1 MRKRICAA
9 LMALTMTLSLL
20 PLPGLAAED
29 PSYTVDGITYV
40 FDVDPEAGT
49 AELTDVIAEGEE
61 EVSVTVPETVEYQET
76 TYTITT
82 AYFSMWGTDRENIAQ
97 IVLPDTVVDIT
108 GSFSKFPNL
117 TEITIP
123 GSVTVFNA
131 SFQNMKNLE
140 SITFEEGVEEIGQS
154 AGSMVS
160 NCTALTDIHLPDSMK
175 LISANSA
182 FSDAPALT
190 TINLPDGLT
199 FASNTLGHF
208 SRDTSLTEIT
218 LPASMTEI
226 PQGMFS
232 DCTSLT
238 AVNASSP
245 ITKVGPSAFSG
256 ATNLTTIP
264 DLDQVTEIGSYAF
277 NECEALTGPVDLSNV
292 TEIGGHAFYECNS
305 LPGPIDLGSV
315 TKVGSYAFYACYSLT
330 GELDLSNLTEIP
342 DSAFRFA
349 GYWRDGISL
358 TLGPNLTSIGPTA
371 FPYVPIT
378 ELVLPESLTEIGNYA
393 FDNCTKLTGDV
404 VIPDSVTSI
413 GKNAFSGT
421 AIETLTIGSGIEEI
435 GENAFAIESLASV
448 TIHSSEDAI
457 DIAEN
462 AFPDTVKE
470 EIQFTVP
477 SIGKEIDDT
486 ISGEDDS
493 LTLQEAVTA
502 AAESETGG
510 TVTLKKHVR
519 LDKPVNVPAG
529 QKVTITAEGDETFWI
544 LAREDSSIRNLF
556 TVEAGAQVEFTG
568 NLVLSGRYHTGGVVD
583 NKGTVILS
591 GDAVVQDSKI
601 TGSSS
606 GVINTYGEGAKFVM
620 EGGSVRENEIDTEGQ
635 YNGIVRIAYGAVF
648 EMSGGS
654 IAENSAEEA
663 DYLNNSS
670 GVLLQGKASG
680 TMAGGNISNNQGIR
694 GTAIY
699 LRGDYEFDPETRT
712 RFTLKE
718 GLIQGNRSTTD
729 IHSSGAVYIENNAT
743 FFMDGGTITDN
754 HTFGSTYSGGAGGG
768 VCVVDSGLKS
778 IEKIECKTE
787 FIMNGGEISN
797 NSALKGGG
805 VYSFTNSAVLNAGT
819 IKGNHAADHGGG
831 VYSEGNYDSYSTLHL
846 GNALVTGNT
855 AQQGG
860 GMWFCATGETTV
872 YVTEG
877 AAIFDNTAEDDHTLP
892 DLKGAG
898 DDFVFTSPAS
908 ESTHSATLAERML
921 GGGAVQWMKDGRVT
935 YSALSEG
942 VVPSTDPDTPR
953 YGQEGAEQEPVHL
966 QNASGTCYA
975 LKAITTEEAKELARK
990 EATLIITD
998 NTAAHGGGIGANGG
1012 IIIGTRDTTEV
1023 EVVKKWENDTESD
1036 RPAFITVNLLNGE
1049 TVIDTAELTAENGW
1063 THTFTELPTQD
1074 GNGQDYVYEI
1084 QEVQVNGYETGI
1096 TSSENE
1102 DGFIFTIT
1110 NTKTEE
1116 PGEPEG
1122 PGDPDG
1128 PDDPDDPDDPDVPDQ
1143 PDKPDRP
1150 DTPDEPDGPDEPDT
1164 PDEPDGPD
1172 EPDTPDEPDSPDE
1185 PDTPDEPDGPDVPD
1199 TPDEPD
1205 VPDVPEEPG
1214 TDIPDDT
1221 PPETGVPGGP
1231 DEPGEPGQ
1239 PDEPSLPQTG
1249 QLWWPVGLLAIS
1261 GALLVLLGIWNR
1273 MRYRGK
1279 HEA

>member
-1 MRKRICAA
+1 
-9 LMALTMTLSLL
+9 
-20 PLPGLAAED
+20 
-29 PSYTVDGITYV
+29 
-40 FDVDPEAGT
+40 
-49 AELTDVIAEGEE
+49 
-61 EVSVTVPETVEYQET
+61 
-76 TYTITT
+76 
-82 AYFSMWGTDRENIAQ
+82 
-97 IVLPDTVVDIT
+97 
-108 GSFSKFPNL
+108 
-117 TEITIP
+117 
-123 GSVTVFNA
+123 
-131 SFQNMKNLE
+131 
-140 SITFEEGVEEIGQS
+140 
-154 AGSMVS
+154 
-160 NCTALTDIHLPDSMK
+160 
-175 LISANSA
+175 
-182 FSDAPALT
+182 
-190 TINLPDGLT
+190 
-199 FASNTLGHF
+199 
-208 SRDTSLTEIT
+208 
-218 LPASMTEI
+218 MTEI

-264 DLDQVTEIGSYAF
+264 DLGQVTEIGSYAF
-277 NECEALTGPVDLSNV
+277 NECEDLTGPVDLSNV

-349 GYWRDGISL
+349 GYWREGISL

-393 FDNCTKLTGDV
+393 FDNCTRLTGRV
-404 VIPDSVTSI
+404 EIPDSVTSI

-519 LDKPVNVPAG
+519 LDEPVNVPAG

-544 LAREDSSIRNLF
+544 LASEGSSIRNLF

-568 NLVLSGRYHTGGVVD
+568 NLVLSRRYHTGGVVD

-606 GVINTYGEGAKFVM
+606 GVINTHGEGAKFVM
-620 EGGSVRENEIDTEGQ
+620 EGGSVQDNQIIGGS
-635 YNGIVRIAYGAVF
+635 YSGIVRISDGAAF
-648 EMSGGS
+648 EMRGGE
-654 IAENSAEEA
+654 IRNNSAEDA
-663 DYLNNSS
+663 AALNTSS
-670 GVLLQGKASG
+670 GVLLYENASG
-680 TMAGGNISNNQGIR
+680 SMSAGTISGNNGHRGSAVMLWGYDDNENRTTFEMTGGSIENNSCTR
-694 GTAIY
+694 SGTITA
-699 LRGDYEFDPETRT
+699 
-712 RFTLKE
+712 
-718 GLIQGNRSTTD
+718 
-729 IHSSGAVYIENNAT
+729 SGAVHVEANAAFT
-743 FFMDGGTITDN
+743 LSGDGLIDGN
-754 HTFGSTYSGGAGGG
+754 KGGMGGG
-768 VCVVDSGLKS
+768 VCVVDDKLQGGSGES
-778 IEKIECKTE
+778 KTA
-787 FIMNGGEISN
+787 FTMNGGTISN
-797 NSALKGGG
+797 NSATQFGGG
-805 VYSFTNSAVLNAGT
+805 IYSYSNGVVLNAGT
-819 IKGNHAADHGGG
+819 ITGNHAANHGGG
-831 VYSEGNYDSYSTLHL
+831 VYSEGNYDSYSTLRL

-935 YSALSEG
+935 YSSLSEG

>member
-1 MRKRICAA
+1 MKKKICAA

-97 IVLPDTVVDIT
+97 IALPDTVMDIT

-131 SFQNMKNLE
+131 SFQNMENLA

-160 NCTALTDIHLPDSMK
+160 NCTALTAIHLPDSMK

-208 SRDTSLTEIT
+208 SGDTSLTEIT

-238 AVNASSP
+238 VVNASSP

-264 DLDQVTEIGSYAF
+264 DLGQVTEIGSYAF
-277 NECEALTGPVDLSNV
+277 NECEDLTGPVDLSNV

-349 GYWRDGISL
+349 GYWREGISL

-393 FDNCTKLTGDV
+393 FDNCTRLTGRV
-404 VIPDSVTSI
+404 EIPDSVTSI

-470 EIQFTVP
+470 GIQFTVP

-519 LDKPVNVPAG
+519 LDEPVNVPAG

-544 LAREDSSIRNLF
+544 LASEGSSIRNLF

-568 NLVLSGRYHTGGVVD
+568 NLVLSRRYHTGGVVD

-606 GVINTYGEGAKFVM
+606 GVINTHGEGAKFVM
-620 EGGSVRENEIDTEGQ
+620 EGGSVQDNQIIGGS
-635 YNGIVRIAYGAVF
+635 YSGIVRISDGAAF
-648 EMSGGS
+648 EMRGGE
-654 IAENSAEEA
+654 IRNNSAEDA
-663 DYLNNSS
+663 AALNTSS
-670 GVLLQGKASG
+670 GVLLYENASG
-680 TMAGGNISNNQGIR
+680 SMSAGTISGNNGHRGSAVMLWGYDDNENRTTFEMTGGSIENNSCTR
-694 GTAIY
+694 SGTITA
-699 LRGDYEFDPETRT
+699 
-712 RFTLKE
+712 
-718 GLIQGNRSTTD
+718 
-729 IHSSGAVYIENNAT
+729 SGAVHVEANAAFT
-743 FFMDGGTITDN
+743 LSGDGLIDGN
-754 HTFGSTYSGGAGGG
+754 KGGMGGG
-768 VCVVDSGLKS
+768 VCVVDDKLQGGSGES
-778 IEKIECKTE
+778 KTA
-787 FIMNGGEISN
+787 FTMNGGTISN
-797 NSALKGGG
+797 NSATQFGGG
-805 VYSFTNSAVLNAGT
+805 IYSYSNGVVLNAGT
-819 IKGNHAADHGGG
+819 ITGNHAANHGGG
-831 VYSEGNYDSYSTLHL
+831 VYSEGNYDSYSTLRL

-935 YSALSEG
+935 YSSLSEG

>member
-29 PSYTVDGITYV
+29 PSYTVEGITYV

-49 AELTDVIAEGEE
+49 AKLTDVIAEGEE
-61 EVSVTVPETVEYQET
+61 EVSVIVPETVEYQET

-97 IVLPDTVVDIT
+97 IVLPNTVVDIT

-160 NCTALTDIHLPDSMK
+160 NCTALTTIHLPDSMK

-208 SRDTSLTEIT
+208 SGDTSLTEIT

-238 AVNASSP
+238 AVNAPSP

-256 ATNLTTIP
+256 ATNLTKIP
-264 DLDQVTEIGSYAF
+264 DLGQVTEIGSYAF

-292 TEIGGHAFYECNS
+292 TEIGGHAFYECEA
-305 LPGPIDLGSV
+305 LTGPVDLSNV
-315 TKVGSYAFYACYSLT
+315 TEMGSYAFYNCRALT
-330 GELDLSNLTEIP
+330 GELNLSKLDEIP
-342 DSAFRFA
+342 NYAFSYANGFDSL
-349 GYWRDGISL
+349 ILSE
-358 TLGPNLTSIGPTA
+358 NLTSIGTWGFVWCPVDTIT
-371 FPYVPIT
+371 FPET
-378 ELVLPESLTEIGNYA
+378 LTSIGSYA
-393 FDNCTKLTGDV
+393 FYGGHLTGNV
-404 VIPDSVTSI
+404 VIPDSVTSV
-413 GKNAFSGT
+413 GAGAFSGT

-435 GENAFAIESLASV
+435 DENAFAIESLESV
-448 TIHSSEDAI
+448 TIRSSEDAI

-470 EIQFTVP
+470 EIEFTVP

-486 ISGEDDS
+486 ISGEDNS

-502 AAESETGG
+502 AAERETGG

-544 LAREDSSIRNLF
+544 LASEDSSIRNLF

-606 GVINTYGEGAKFVM
+606 GVINTHGEGAKFVM
-620 EGGSVRENEIDTEGQ
+620 EGGSVRENEIDTKGQ
-635 YNGIVRIAYGAVF
+635 YNGIVRIADGAVF

-831 VYSEGNYDSYSTLHL
+831 VYSEGNYDSYSTLRL

-935 YSALSEG
+935 YSSLSGG

-966 QNASGTCYA
+966 QNALGTCYA

-1023 EVVKKWENDTESD
+1023 EVVKKWGNDTESD

>member
-40 FDVDPEAGT
+40 FDVDSEAGT
-49 AELTDVIAEGEE
+49 AELTDVIAEGEKT
-61 EVSVTVPETVEYQET
+61 VSVIVPETVEYQET

-82 AYFSMWGTDRENIAQ
+82 AHFSMWGTDRENIAQ
-97 IVLPDTVVDIT
+97 IDLPDTVVDIT

-131 SFQNMKNLE
+131 SFQNMKKLE
-140 SITFEEGVEEIGQS
+140 SITFKEGVEEIGQS

-160 NCTALTDIHLPDSMK
+160 NCTALTTIHLPGSMK

-182 FSDAPALT
+182 FSGAPALT

-208 SRDTSLTEIT
+208 SGDTSLTEIT

-256 ATNLTTIP
+256 ATKLTTIP
-264 DLDQVTEIGSYAF
+264 DLGQVTEIGSYAF

-292 TEIGGHAFYECNS
+292 TEM
-305 LPGPIDLGSV
+305 
-315 TKVGSYAFYACYSLT
+315 GSYAFYNCRALT
-330 GELDLSNLTEIP
+330 GGLNLSKLDEIP
-342 DSAFRFA
+342 NYAFSYADGFDSL
-349 GYWRDGISL
+349 ILSE
-358 TLGPNLTSIGPTA
+358 NLTSIGTWGFVWCPVDTIT
-371 FPYVPIT
+371 FPET
-378 ELVLPESLTEIGNYA
+378 LTSIGNYA
-393 FDNCTKLTGDV
+393 FYDGQLTGNV
-404 VIPDSVTSI
+404 VIPDSVTSV
-413 GKNAFSGT
+413 GAGAFSGT

-435 GENAFAIESLASV
+435 DENAFAIESLESV
-448 TIHSSEDAI
+448 TIRSSEDAI

-462 AFPDTVKE
+462 AFPDTVK

-486 ISGEDDS
+486 ISGEDNS
-493 LTLQEAVTA
+493 LTLQEAVTE

-519 LDKPVNVPAG
+519 LDEPVNVPVG

-544 LAREDSSIRNLF
+544 LASEGSSISNLF

-568 NLVLSGRYHTGGVVD
+568 KLVLSGRYHTGGVVD

-601 TGSSS
+601 TVSSS
-606 GVINTYGEGAKFVM
+606 GVINTYGGGAKFIM
-620 EGGSVRENEIDTEGQ
+620 KGGSVQDNQIIGES
-635 YNGIVRIAYGAVF
+635 YSGIVRISDGAAF
-648 EMSGGS
+648 EMRGGE
-654 IAENSAEEA
+654 IRNNSAEDA
-663 DYLNNSS
+663 AALNTSS
-670 GVLLQGKASG
+670 GVLLYENASG
-680 TMAGGNISNNQGIR
+680 SMSAGTISGNNGHRGSAVMLWGYDDNENRTTFEMTGGSIENNSCTR
-694 GTAIY
+694 SGTITA
-699 LRGDYEFDPETRT
+699 
-712 RFTLKE
+712 
-718 GLIQGNRSTTD
+718 
-729 IHSSGAVYIENNAT
+729 SGAVHVEANAAFT
-743 FFMDGGTITDN
+743 LSGDGLIDGN
-754 HTFGSTYSGGAGGG
+754 KGGMGGG
-768 VCVVDSGLKS
+768 VCVVDDKLQGGSGES
-778 IEKIECKTE
+778 KTA
-787 FIMNGGEISN
+787 FTMNGGTISN
-797 NSALKGGG
+797 NSATQSGGG
-805 VYSFTNSAVLNAGT
+805 IYSYSNGVVLNAGT
-819 IKGNHAADHGGG
+819 IKGNHAANHGGG

-877 AAIFDNTAEDDHTLP
+877 AAIFDNTAEDDHTPP

-935 YSALSEG
+935 YSSSSGG

-966 QNASGTCYA
+966 QNASRTCYA

-1012 IIIGTRDTTEV
+1012 IIIGTRGTTEV

-1049 TVIDTAELTAENGW
+1049 TVIDTAKLTAENGW

>member
-1 MRKRICAA
+1 MKKKICAA

-97 IVLPDTVVDIT
+97 IALPDTVMDIT

-131 SFQNMKNLE
+131 SFQNMENLA

-160 NCTALTDIHLPDSMK
+160 NCTALTAIHLPDSMK

-208 SRDTSLTEIT
+208 SGDTSLTEIT

-238 AVNASSP
+238 VVNASSP

-264 DLDQVTEIGSYAF
+264 DLGQVTEIGSYAF

-349 GYWRDGISL
+349 GYWREGISL

-393 FDNCTKLTGDV
+393 FDNCTRLTGRV
-404 VIPDSVTSI
+404 EIPDSVTSI

-470 EIQFTVP
+470 GIQFTVP

-519 LDKPVNVPAG
+519 LDEPVNVPAG

-544 LAREDSSIRNLF
+544 LASEGSSIRNLF

-568 NLVLSGRYHTGGVVD
+568 NLVLSRRYHTGGVVD

-606 GVINTYGEGAKFVM
+606 GVINTHGEGAKFVM
-620 EGGSVRENEIDTEGQ
+620 EGGSVQDNQIIGGS
-635 YNGIVRIAYGAVF
+635 YSGIVRISDGAAF
-648 EMSGGS
+648 EMRGGE
-654 IAENSAEEA
+654 IRNNSAEDA
-663 DYLNNSS
+663 AALNTSS
-670 GVLLQGKASG
+670 GVLLYENASG
-680 TMAGGNISNNQGIR
+680 SMSAGTISGNNGHRGSAVMLWGYDDNENRTTFEMTGGSIENNSCTR
-694 GTAIY
+694 SGTITA
-699 LRGDYEFDPETRT
+699 
-712 RFTLKE
+712 
-718 GLIQGNRSTTD
+718 
-729 IHSSGAVYIENNAT
+729 SGAVHVEANAAFT
-743 FFMDGGTITDN
+743 LSGDGLIDGN
-754 HTFGSTYSGGAGGG
+754 KGGMGGG
-768 VCVVDSGLKS
+768 VCVVDDKLQGGSGES
-778 IEKIECKTE
+778 KTA
-787 FIMNGGEISN
+787 FTMNGGTISN
-797 NSALKGGG
+797 NSATQFGGG
-805 VYSFTNSAVLNAGT
+805 IYSYSNGVVLNAGT
-819 IKGNHAADHGGG
+819 ITGNHAANHGGG
-831 VYSEGNYDSYSTLHL
+831 VYSEGNYDSYSTLRL

-935 YSALSEG
+935 YSSLSEG

>member
-29 PSYTVDGITYV
+29 KSYTVDGITYV
-40 FDVDPEAGT
+40 FDVDSEAGT
-49 AELTDVIAEGEE
+49 AELTDVIVEGEKT
-61 EVSVTVPETVEYQET
+61 VSVTVPKTVEYQET

-82 AYFSMWGTDRENIAQ
+82 AHFSMWGTDRENIAQ
-97 IVLPDTVVDIT
+97 IDLPDTVVDIT

-160 NCTALTDIHLPDSMK
+160 NCTALTTIHLPDSMK

-182 FSDAPALT
+182 FSGAPALT
-190 TINLPDGLT
+190 RIKLPDGLT

-256 ATNLTTIP
+256 ATKLTTIP
-264 DLDQVTEIGSYAF
+264 DLGQVTEIGSYAF
-277 NECEALTGPVDLSNV
+277 NECEALTGPVDLRNV
-292 TEIGGHAFYECNS
+292 TEIGGHAFYECKA
-305 LPGPIDLGSV
+305 LTGPVDLSNV
-315 TKVGSYAFYACYSLT
+315 TEMGSYAFYNCRALT
-330 GELDLSNLTEIP
+330 GELNLSKLDEIP
-342 DSAFRFA
+342 NYAFSYAKGFDSL
-349 GYWRDGISL
+349 ILSE
-358 TLGPNLTSIGPTA
+358 NLTSIGTWGFVWCPVDTIT
-371 FPYVPIT
+371 FPET
-378 ELVLPESLTEIGNYA
+378 LTSIGSYA
-393 FDNCTKLTGDV
+393 FYGGQLTGKV
-404 VIPDSVTSI
+404 VIPDSVTSV
-413 GKNAFSGT
+413 GAGAFSGT
-421 AIETLTIGSGIEEI
+421 AIKTLTIGSGIEEI
-435 GENAFAIESLASV
+435 DENAFAIESLESV
-448 TIHSSEDAI
+448 TIRSSEDAI

-470 EIQFTVP
+470 KIHFTVP

-486 ISGEDDS
+486 ISGEDNS
-493 LTLQEAVTA
+493 LTLQEAVTE

-519 LDKPVNVPAG
+519 LDEPVNVPVG

-544 LAREDSSIRNLF
+544 LASEDSSISNLF

-568 NLVLSGRYHTGGVVD
+568 KLVLSGRYHTGGVVD
-583 NKGTVILS
+583 NQGTVILS

-606 GVINTYGEGAKFVM
+606 GVINTHGEGAKFVM

-635 YNGIVRIAYGAVF
+635 YNGIVRIADGAVF

-712 RFTLKE
+712 RFTLKK

-729 IHSSGAVYIENNAT
+729 IHSSGAVYIEDNAT

-754 HTFGSTYSGGAGGG
+754 HTFGSRYSGGAGGG
-768 VCVVDSGLKS
+768 VCVVDSGLNSGLKS

-877 AAIFDNTAEDDHTLP
+877 AAIFDNTAEDNRTLP
-892 DLKGAG
+892 HLKGAG

-935 YSALSEG
+935 YSSLSGG

-1012 IIIGTRDTTEV
+1012 IIIGTQGTTEV
-1023 EVVKKWENDTESD
+1023 KVVKKWENDTESD
-1036 RPAFITVNLLNGE
+1036 RPAFIKVNLLNGE

-1074 GNGQDYVYEI
+1074 GNGQGYVYEI
-1084 QEVQVNGYETGI
+1084 QEVQVNGYETEI
-1096 TSSENE
+1096 TSSKNE

-1205 VPDVPEEPG
+1205 
-1214 TDIPDDT
+1214 
-1221 PPETGVPGGP
+1221 
-1231 DEPGEPGQ
+1231 
-1239 PDEPSLPQTG
+1239 EPSLPQTG

>member
-1 MRKRICAA
+1 MKKKICAA

-97 IVLPDTVVDIT
+97 IALPDTVVDIT

-131 SFQNMKNLE
+131 SFQNMENLA

-160 NCTALTDIHLPDSMK
+160 NCTALTAIHLPDSMK

-208 SRDTSLTEIT
+208 SGDTSLTEIT

-238 AVNASSP
+238 VVNASSP

-264 DLDQVTEIGSYAF
+264 DLGQVTEIGSYAF
-277 NECEALTGPVDLSNV
+277 NECEDLTGPVDLSNV

-349 GYWRDGISL
+349 GYWGDGISL

-413 GKNAFSGT
+413 GENAFSGT

-486 ISGEDDS
+486 ISGDGS
-493 LTLQEAVTA
+493 LTLQAAVTA

-519 LDKPVNVPAG
+519 LGEPVNVPAG

-544 LAREDSSIRNLF
+544 LASEGSSIRNLF

-606 GVINTYGEGAKFVM
+606 GVINTHGEGTKFVM
-620 EGGSVRENEIDTEGQ
+620 EGGSVQDNQITGGS
-635 YNGIVRIAYGAVF
+635 YSGIVRISDGAAF
-648 EMSGGS
+648 EMRGGE
-654 IAENSAEEA
+654 IRNNSAEDA
-663 DYLNNSS
+663 AALNTSS
-670 GVLLQGKASG
+670 GVLLYENASG
-680 TMAGGNISNNQGIR
+680 SMSAGTISGNNGHRGSAVMLWGYDDNENQTTFEMTGGSIENNSCTR
-694 GTAIY
+694 SGTITA
-699 LRGDYEFDPETRT
+699 
-712 RFTLKE
+712 
-718 GLIQGNRSTTD
+718 
-729 IHSSGAVYIENNAT
+729 SGAVHVEANAAFT
-743 FFMDGGTITDN
+743 LSGDGLIDGN
-754 HTFGSTYSGGAGGG
+754 KGGMGGG
-768 VCVVDSGLKS
+768 VCVVDDKLQGGSGES
-778 IEKIECKTE
+778 KTA
-787 FIMNGGEISN
+787 FTMNGGTISN
-797 NSALKGGG
+797 NSATQFGGG
-805 VYSFTNSAVLNAGT
+805 IYSYSNGVVLNAGT
-819 IKGNHAADHGGG
+819 ITGNHAANHGGG
-831 VYSEGNYDSYSTLHL
+831 VYSEGNYDSYSTLRL

-935 YSALSEG
+935 YSSLSEG

>member
-1 MRKRICAA
+1 MKKKICAA

-97 IVLPDTVVDIT
+97 IALPDTVVDIT

-131 SFQNMKNLE
+131 SFQNMENLA

-160 NCTALTDIHLPDSMK
+160 NCTALTAIHLPDSMK

-208 SRDTSLTEIT
+208 SGDTSLTEIT

-264 DLDQVTEIGSYAF
+264 DLGQVTEIGSYAF
-277 NECEALTGPVDLSNV
+277 NECEDLTGPVDLSNV

-349 GYWRDGISL
+349 GYWGDGISL

-413 GKNAFSGT
+413 GENAFSGT

-470 EIQFTVP
+470 EIEFTVP

-486 ISGEDDS
+486 ISGDGS
-493 LTLQEAVTA
+493 LTLQAAVTA

-519 LDKPVNVPAG
+519 LGEPVNVPAG

-544 LAREDSSIRNLF
+544 LASEDSSIRNLF

-606 GVINTYGEGAKFVM
+606 GVINTHGEGAKFVM
-620 EGGSVRENEIDTEGQ
+620 EGGSVQDNQITGGS
-635 YNGIVRIAYGAVF
+635 YSGIVRISDGAAF
-648 EMSGGS
+648 EMRGGE
-654 IAENSAEEA
+654 IRNNSAEDA
-663 DYLNNSS
+663 AALNTSS
-670 GVLLQGKASG
+670 GVLLYENASG
-680 TMAGGNISNNQGIR
+680 SMSAGTISGNNGHRGSAVMLWGYDDNENRTTFEMTGGSIENNSCTR
-694 GTAIY
+694 SGTITA
-699 LRGDYEFDPETRT
+699 
-712 RFTLKE
+712 
-718 GLIQGNRSTTD
+718 
-729 IHSSGAVYIENNAT
+729 SGAVHVEANAAFT
-743 FFMDGGTITDN
+743 LSGDGLIDGN
-754 HTFGSTYSGGAGGG
+754 KGGMGGG
-768 VCVVDSGLKS
+768 VCVVDDKLQGGSGES
-778 IEKIECKTE
+778 KTA
-787 FIMNGGEISN
+787 FTMNGGTISN
-797 NSALKGGG
+797 NSATQSGGG
-805 VYSFTNSAVLNAGT
+805 IYSYSNGVVLNAGT
-819 IKGNHAADHGGG
+819 ITGNHAANHGGG
-831 VYSEGNYDSYSTLHL
+831 VYSEGNYDSYSTLRL

-935 YSALSEG
+935 YSSLSEG

>member
-97 IVLPDTVVDIT
+97 IALPDTVVDIA

-117 TEITIP
+117 TKITIP

-160 NCTALTDIHLPDSMK
+160 NCTALTAIHLPDSMK

-208 SRDTSLTEIT
+208 SGDTSLTEIT

-264 DLDQVTEIGSYAF
+264 DLGQVTEIGSYAF
-277 NECEALTGPVDLSNV
+277 NECEDLTGPVDLSNV
-292 TEIGGHAFYECNS
+292 TEIGGHAFYECEA
-305 LPGPIDLGSV
+305 LTGPVDLSNV
-315 TKVGSYAFYACYSLT
+315 TEMGSYAFYNCGALT
-330 GELDLSNLTEIP
+330 GELNLSNLDEIP
-342 DSAFRFA
+342 NYAFSYANGFDSL
-349 GYWRDGISL
+349 ILSE
-358 TLGPNLTSIGPTA
+358 NLTSIGTWGFVWCPVDTIT
-371 FPYVPIT
+371 FPET
-378 ELVLPESLTEIGNYA
+378 LTSIGSYA
-393 FDNCTKLTGDV
+393 FYGGQLTGNV
-404 VIPDSVTSI
+404 VIPDSVTSV
-413 GKNAFSGT
+413 GAGAFSGT

-435 GENAFAIESLASV
+435 GENAFAIESLESV
-448 TIHSSEDAI
+448 TIRSSEDAI

-470 EIQFTVP
+470 GIQFTVP

-519 LDKPVNVPAG
+519 LDEPVNVPAG

-544 LAREDSSIRNLF
+544 LASEGSSIRNLF

-568 NLVLSGRYHTGGVVD
+568 NLVLSRRYHTGGVVD

-606 GVINTYGEGAKFVM
+606 GVINTHGEGAKFVM
-620 EGGSVRENEIDTEGQ
+620 EGGSVQDNQIIDGS
-635 YNGIVRIAYGAVF
+635 YSGIVRISDGAAF
-648 EMSGGS
+648 EMRGGE
-654 IAENSAEEA
+654 IRNNSAEDA
-663 DYLNNSS
+663 AALNTSS
-670 GVLLQGKASG
+670 GVLLYENASG
-680 TMAGGNISNNQGIR
+680 SMSAGTISGNNGHRGSAVMLWGYDDNENRTTFEMTGGSIENNSCTR
-694 GTAIY
+694 SGTITA
-699 LRGDYEFDPETRT
+699 
-712 RFTLKE
+712 
-718 GLIQGNRSTTD
+718 
-729 IHSSGAVYIENNAT
+729 SGAVHVEANAAFT
-743 FFMDGGTITDN
+743 LSGDGLIDGN
-754 HTFGSTYSGGAGGG
+754 KGGMGGG
-768 VCVVDSGLKS
+768 VCVVDDKLQGGSGES
-778 IEKIECKTE
+778 KTA
-787 FIMNGGEISN
+787 FTMNGGTISN
-797 NSALKGGG
+797 NSATQFGGG
-805 VYSFTNSAVLNAGT
+805 IYSYSNGVVLNAGT
-819 IKGNHAADHGGG
+819 ITGNHAANHGGG
-831 VYSEGNYDSYSTLHL
+831 VYSEGNYDSYSTLRL

-935 YSALSEG
+935 YSSLSEG

-966 QNASGTCYA
+966 QNASGTCCA

>member
-1 MRKRICAA
+1 MKKKICAA

-97 IVLPDTVVDIT
+97 IALPDTVVDIT

-131 SFQNMKNLE
+131 SFQNMENLA

-160 NCTALTDIHLPDSMK
+160 NCTALTAIHLPDSMK

-208 SRDTSLTEIT
+208 SGDTSLTEIT

-264 DLDQVTEIGSYAF
+264 DLGQVTEIGSYAF
-277 NECEALTGPVDLSNV
+277 NECEDLTGPVDLSNV

-349 GYWRDGISL
+349 GYWREGISL

-393 FDNCTKLTGDV
+393 FDNCTRLTGRV
-404 VIPDSVTSI
+404 EIPDSVTSI

-470 EIQFTVP
+470 GIQFTVP

-519 LDKPVNVPAG
+519 PDEPVNVPAG

-544 LAREDSSIRNLF
+544 LASEGSSIRNLF

-583 NKGTVILS
+583 NEGTVILS

-606 GVINTYGEGAKFVM
+606 GVINTHGEGAKFVM
-620 EGGSVRENEIDTEGQ
+620 EGGSVQDNQIIGGS
-635 YNGIVRIAYGAVF
+635 YSGIVRISDGAAF
-648 EMSGGS
+648 EMRGGE
-654 IAENSAEEA
+654 IRNNSAEDA
-663 DYLNNSS
+663 AALNTSS
-670 GVLLQGKASG
+670 GVLLYENASG
-680 TMAGGNISNNQGIR
+680 SMSAGTISGNNGHRGSAVMLWGYDDNENRTTFEMTGGSIENNSCTR
-694 GTAIY
+694 SGTITA
-699 LRGDYEFDPETRT
+699 
-712 RFTLKE
+712 
-718 GLIQGNRSTTD
+718 
-729 IHSSGAVYIENNAT
+729 SGAVHVEANAAFT
-743 FFMDGGTITDN
+743 LSGDGLIDGN
-754 HTFGSTYSGGAGGG
+754 KGGMGGG
-768 VCVVDSGLKS
+768 VCVVDDKLQGGSGES
-778 IEKIECKTE
+778 KTA
-787 FIMNGGEISN
+787 FTMNGGTISN
-797 NSALKGGG
+797 NSATQFGGG
-805 VYSFTNSAVLNAGT
+805 IYSYSNGVVLNAGT
-819 IKGNHAADHGGG
+819 ITGNHAANHGGG
-831 VYSEGNYDSYSTLHL
+831 VYSEGNYDSYSTLRL

-935 YSALSEG
+935 YSSLSEG

>member
-1 MRKRICAA
+1 MKKKICAA

-97 IVLPDTVVDIT
+97 IALPDTVVDIT

-131 SFQNMKNLE
+131 SFQNMENLA

-160 NCTALTDIHLPDSMK
+160 NCTALTAIHLPDSMK

-208 SRDTSLTEIT
+208 SGDTSLTEIT

-256 ATNLTTIP
+256 ATNLTKIP
-264 DLDQVTEIGSYAF
+264 DLGQVTEIGSYAF

-292 TEIGGHAFYECNS
+292 TEIGGHAFYECEA
-305 LPGPIDLGSV
+305 LTGPVDLSNV
-315 TKVGSYAFYACYSLT
+315 TEMGSYAFYNCGALT
-330 GELDLSNLTEIP
+330 GELNLSKLDEIP
-342 DSAFRFA
+342 NYAFSYANGFDSL
-349 GYWRDGISL
+349 ILSE
-358 TLGPNLTSIGPTA
+358 NLTSIGTWGFVWCPVDTIT
-371 FPYVPIT
+371 FPET
-378 ELVLPESLTEIGNYA
+378 LTSIGSYA
-393 FDNCTKLTGDV
+393 FYDGHLTGNV
-404 VIPDSVTSI
+404 VIPDSVTSV
-413 GKNAFSGT
+413 GAGAFSGT

-470 EIQFTVP
+470 GIQFTVP

-519 LDKPVNVPAG
+519 LDEPVNVPAG

-544 LAREDSSIRNLF
+544 LASEDSSIRNLF
-556 TVEAGAQVEFTG
+556 TVAAGAQVEFTG

-583 NKGTVILS
+583 NEGTVILS

-606 GVINTYGEGAKFVM
+606 GVINTHGEGAKFVM
-620 EGGSVRENEIDTEGQ
+620 EGGSVQDNQIIGGS
-635 YNGIVRIAYGAVF
+635 YSGIVRISDGAAF
-648 EMSGGS
+648 EMRGGE
-654 IAENSAEEA
+654 IRNNSAEDA
-663 DYLNNSS
+663 AALNTSS
-670 GVLLQGKASG
+670 GVLLYENASG
-680 TMAGGNISNNQGIR
+680 SMSAGTISGNNGHRGSAVMLWGYDDNENRTTFEMTGGSIENNSCTR
-694 GTAIY
+694 SGTITA
-699 LRGDYEFDPETRT
+699 
-712 RFTLKE
+712 
-718 GLIQGNRSTTD
+718 
-729 IHSSGAVYIENNAT
+729 SGAVHVEANAAFT
-743 FFMDGGTITDN
+743 LSGDGLIDGN
-754 HTFGSTYSGGAGGG
+754 KGGMGGG
-768 VCVVDSGLKS
+768 VCVVDDKLQGGSGES
-778 IEKIECKTE
+778 KTA
-787 FIMNGGEISN
+787 FTMNGGTISN
-797 NSALKGGG
+797 NSATQSGGG
-805 VYSFTNSAVLNAGT
+805 IYSYSNGVVLNAGT
-819 IKGNHAADHGGG
+819 ITGNHAANHGGG
-831 VYSEGNYDSYSTLHL
+831 VYSEGNYDSYSTLRL

-935 YSALSEG
+935 YSSLSEG

>member
-1 MRKRICAA
+1 MKKKICAA

-97 IVLPDTVVDIT
+97 IALPDTVVDIT

-131 SFQNMKNLE
+131 SFQNMENLA

-160 NCTALTDIHLPDSMK
+160 NCTALTAIHLPDSMK

-208 SRDTSLTEIT
+208 SGDTSLTEIT

-264 DLDQVTEIGSYAF
+264 DLGQVTEIGSYAF
-277 NECEALTGPVDLSNV
+277 NECEDLTGPVDLSNV

-349 GYWRDGISL
+349 GYWGDGISL

-413 GKNAFSGT
+413 GENAFSGT

-470 EIQFTVP
+470 EIEFTVP

-486 ISGEDDS
+486 ISGDGS
-493 LTLQEAVTA
+493 LTLQAAVTA

-519 LDKPVNVPAG
+519 LGEPVNVPAG

-544 LAREDSSIRNLF
+544 LASEDSSIRNLF

-606 GVINTYGEGAKFVM
+606 GVINTHGEGTKFVM
-620 EGGSVRENEIDTEGQ
+620 EGGSVQDNQITGGS
-635 YNGIVRIAYGAVF
+635 YSGIVRISDGAAF
-648 EMSGGS
+648 EMRGGE
-654 IAENSAEEA
+654 IRNNSAEDA
-663 DYLNNSS
+663 AALNTSS
-670 GVLLQGKASG
+670 GVLLYENASG
-680 TMAGGNISNNQGIR
+680 SMSAGTISGNNGHRGSAVMLWGYDDNENRTTFEMTGGSIENNSCTR
-694 GTAIY
+694 SGTITA
-699 LRGDYEFDPETRT
+699 
-712 RFTLKE
+712 
-718 GLIQGNRSTTD
+718 
-729 IHSSGAVYIENNAT
+729 SGAVHVEANAAFT
-743 FFMDGGTITDN
+743 LSGDGLIDGN
-754 HTFGSTYSGGAGGG
+754 KGGMGGG
-768 VCVVDSGLKS
+768 VCVVDDKLQGGSGES
-778 IEKIECKTE
+778 KTA
-787 FIMNGGEISN
+787 FTMNGGTISN
-797 NSALKGGG
+797 NSATQSGGG
-805 VYSFTNSAVLNAGT
+805 IYSYSNGVVLNAGT
-819 IKGNHAADHGGG
+819 ITGNHAANHGGG
-831 VYSEGNYDSYSTLHL
+831 VYSEGNYDSYSTLRL

-935 YSALSEG
+935 YSSLSEG

>member
-1 MRKRICAA
+1 MKKKICAA

-97 IVLPDTVVDIT
+97 IVLPNTVVDIT

-131 SFQNMKNLE
+131 SFQNMENLA

-160 NCTALTDIHLPDSMK
+160 NCTALTAIHLPDSMK

-208 SRDTSLTEIT
+208 SGDTSLTEIT

-238 AVNASSP
+238 VVNASSP

-264 DLDQVTEIGSYAF
+264 DLGQVTEIGSYAF
-277 NECEALTGPVDLSNV
+277 NECEDLTGPVDLSNV

-349 GYWRDGISL
+349 GYWREGISL

-393 FDNCTKLTGDV
+393 FDNCTRLTGRV
-404 VIPDSVTSI
+404 EIPDSVTSI

-470 EIQFTVP
+470 GIQFTVP

-519 LDKPVNVPAG
+519 LDEPVNVPAG

-544 LAREDSSIRNLF
+544 LASEGSSIRNLF

-606 GVINTYGEGAKFVM
+606 GVINTHGEGAKFVM
-620 EGGSVRENEIDTEGQ
+620 EGGSVQDNQIIGGS
-635 YNGIVRIAYGAVF
+635 YSGIVRISDGAAF
-648 EMSGGS
+648 EMRGGE
-654 IAENSAEEA
+654 IRNNSAEDA
-663 DYLNNSS
+663 AALNTSS
-670 GVLLQGKASG
+670 GVLLYENASG
-680 TMAGGNISNNQGIR
+680 SMSAGTISGNNGHRGSAVMLWGYDDNENRTTFEMTGGSIENNSCTR
-694 GTAIY
+694 SGTITA
-699 LRGDYEFDPETRT
+699 
-712 RFTLKE
+712 
-718 GLIQGNRSTTD
+718 
-729 IHSSGAVYIENNAT
+729 SGAVHVEANAAFT
-743 FFMDGGTITDN
+743 LSGDGLIDGN
-754 HTFGSTYSGGAGGG
+754 KGGMGGG
-768 VCVVDSGLKS
+768 VCVVDDKLQGGSGES
-778 IEKIECKTE
+778 KTA
-787 FIMNGGEISN
+787 FTMNGGTISN
-797 NSALKGGG
+797 NSATQSGGG
-805 VYSFTNSAVLNAGT
+805 IYSYSNGVVLNAGT
-819 IKGNHAADHGGG
+819 ITGNHAANHGGG
-831 VYSEGNYDSYSTLHL
+831 VYSEGNYDSYSTLRL

-935 YSALSEG
+935 YSSLSEG